1 MTNLVVLKGY
11 KTKNFIY
18 CNGCFGGKK
27 KKKSC
32 GDMLVVLAAGSWLQ
46 VLVTKWTTFN
56 NNSWKYKIQR
66 EGQTDN
72 GTDGCCVGLTDNV
85 YCLKKNYVAYT
96 YFCHIFC

>member
-27 KKKSC
+27 KKI
-32 GDMLVVLAAGSWLQ
+32 VVICWWCWQRVLGCKYWLRNEQ
-46 VLVTKWTTFN
+46 HLITIAE
-56 NNSWKYKIQR
+56 SIKYR
-66 EGQTDN
+66 ETDGQTDN

-96 YFCHIFC
+96 YFCHIFF